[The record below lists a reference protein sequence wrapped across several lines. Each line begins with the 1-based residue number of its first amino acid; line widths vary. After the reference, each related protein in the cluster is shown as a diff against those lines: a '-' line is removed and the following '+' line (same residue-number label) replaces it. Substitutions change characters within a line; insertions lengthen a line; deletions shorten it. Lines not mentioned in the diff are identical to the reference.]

1 MKEFFAEKY
10 PDQDL
15 EELDFASKI
24 RFFEFE
30 NEKRSRSAS
39 RNSSFDEVVGEKT
52 ILDED
57 LTMTPNKDL
66 KKAQVKKFK

>member
-15 EELDFASKI
+15 EELDFSSKI

-39 RNSSFDEVVGEKT
+39 RNGSFDGGVGEKT